1 MNEEFKTIERLVSEK
16 AKLVEVELM
25 LTPEELKTFAAY
37 CIKNNVKFNDWIRK
51 LASDEFNDIINIK

>member
-37 CIKNNVKFNDWIRK
+37 CIKNNVKFNDWVRE
-51 LASDEFNDIINIK
+51 LAHKDLNRVD